1 MDWPSDNF
9 LLPAITVCINNALNV
24 ACREYSMDAS
34 IKIGISSCL
43 LGQNVRYDGGHKLD
57 CYIRDTLG
65 RYFQFVPVCP
75 EVECGLPVPRE
86 SMRLTGDCHAPRL
99 VTTRSGIDHTQRMRA
114 WAARRVRELEK
125 ENLCGF
131 IFKKDSPSSGM
142 ARVKIYNAHGTA
154 KRVGSGLFAKA
165 FMEQYPRIPVED
177 EGRLHDPKL
186 RENFIERIFALR
198 RWRTLLAEPKS
209 PGRLVKFHTHE
220 KLLLMAHS
228 PKEYRRMGKLVAEG
242 RQVPAEAL
250 YDAYEQLLMA
260 ALRLN
265 ASRAKHINALQHILG
280 YFKKQLSGD
289 EKSEMLEILD
299 NYRNGDVPLIVPVTL
314 VNHYVRKY
322 SQAYLSGQSYLNPHP
337 TALQLRNHV

>member
-1 MDWPSDNF
+1 MDP
-9 LLPAITVCINNALNV
+9 T
-24 ACREYSMDAS
+24 

-57 CYIRDTLG
+57 RYIRDTLG
-65 RYFQFVPVCP
+65 RFFQFVPVCP

-86 SMRLTGDCHAPRL
+86 TMRLVGDADAPRL
-99 VTTRSGIDHTQRMRA
+99 VTTRTGIDHTRRMRS
-114 WAARRVRELEK
+114 WAARRVRELKK

-142 ARVKIYNAHGTA
+142 ARVKIYDAHGAA
-154 KRVGSGLFAKA
+154 KRIGSGLFAKA

-177 EGRLHDPKL
+177 EGRLHDPNL

-198 RWRTLLAEPKS
+198 RWRTLLAQSKS
-209 PGRLVKFHTHE
+209 PGHLVTFHTRE

-228 PKEYRRMGKLVAEG
+228 PQYYRRMGKLVADG
-242 RQVPAEAL
+242 RQMTPAAL
-250 YDAYEQLLMA
+250 YDAYEQLLMTT
-260 ALRLN
+260 LGLN
-265 ASRAKHINALQHILG
+265 TSRAKHVNVLQHILG

-289 EKSEMLEILD
+289 EKTEMLEILD
-299 NYRNGDVPLIVPVTL
+299 HYRSGDLPLIVPVTL

-322 SQAYLSGQSYLNPHP
+322 SQAYLAGQSYLNPHP